1 MGGKRCSNCISTTL
15 PRTEATE
22 PRFEVLGLSPMH
34 FPQQRSSGA
43 SGQQSLLMC
52 HHCCIDFF
60 LVRRICPSPRAKL
73 GYAAVLLVRI
83 GCASQCVLFALRR
96 VRSSSAHNLASRGMT
111 HMREPTTQPI

>member
-1 MGGKRCSNCISTTL
+1 MGGKRCSNRISTTL

-34 FPQQRSSGA
+34 FPQPRSGGA
-43 SGQQSLLMC
+43 RGQQSVLMC

-73 GYAAVLLVRI
+73 SYAAVLLVRI
-83 GCASQCVLFALRR
+83 GCASQCVLVAQRR
-96 VRSSSAHNLASRGMT
+96 VQASRGMT
-111 HMREPTTQPI
+111 RMRESTTQPI